1 MYQALFFFPSR
12 AKETKKQKIII
23 IIIITPDL
31 RFSVGLLLFCSVL
44 LHFRSGLVVSLL
56 VLTIY
61 FILGFLL
68 LSNANSFLLILILSD
83 NS

>member
-23 IIIITPDL
+23 IIITPDL
-31 RFSVGLLLFCSVL
+31 RLSVGLLLFCSVL